1 MVHTS
6 SNASQ
11 QKVTVVGGGLAG
23 CEASYQLLRKG
34 FAVDLYEMRPEKHS
48 AAHKT
53 DHLAELVCSNSLK
66 SMGED
71 SAPGLLKHDL
81 ALLDSLII
89 KAAHEAKVPAGQAL
103 AVDRLKFSAAIEKA
117 LESFDGFRRIAGEV
131 TELPTPEELE
141 ASGEQWLLATGP
153 LTSEP
158 LAKSLMQY
166 CGTGTQL
173 FFYDAIAPILQADS
187 LDFTKVYRGNRYG
200 EPGVGDYINVPFD
213 EAEYRE
219 FIADVKAGEKS
230 PLHGFET
237 TSYFESCLPIEVMV
251 ERGED
256 TLRFGPMKPV
266 GLIDPATG
274 KRPYAAL
281 QLRIE
286 NDQESMYSMVGFQT
300 KLKWPE
306 QKRIFSKFRGFQ
318 NVEFFRYG
326 SVHRNTYVEG
336 PKVLSPDMSLRQHPN
351 VTLAGQITGVEG
363 YVESTAIGLLA
374 GRCIAAKLSGQTFA
388 GPPPTTMLGA
398 LYHYV
403 QKGIREGYQPMNTNF
418 GILQKTEETL
428 KIRSKKNRKL
438 HAAEQAR
445 KLFASYAEN
454 IRSAGL

>member
-1 MVHTS
+1 M
-6 SNASQ
+6 APSQ
-11 QKVTVVGGGLAG
+11 TIAVIGGGLAG
-23 CEASYQLLRKG
+23 CEAAYQLLRQG
-34 FAVDLYEMRPEKHS
+34 FSVDLYEMRPKKHS

-66 SMGED
+66 SMGEE

-81 ALLDSLII
+81 AALDSLIL
-89 KAAHEAKVPAGQAL
+89 KAAYAAKVPAGQAL
-103 AVDRLKFSAAIEKA
+103 AVDRLKFSAQIEQA
-117 LESFDGFRRIAGEV
+117 LAAFAGFRRIAEEV
-131 TELPTPEELE
+131 TALPSPEELA
-141 ASGEQWLLATGP
+141 ASGQRWLIATGP

-158 LAKSLMQY
+158 LAQSLMSY
-166 CGTGTQL
+166 CSAGRQL

-187 LDFTKVYRGNRYG
+187 LDMTKVYRGNRYG
-200 EPGVGDYINVPFD
+200 EPGVGDYINVPFS

-219 FIADVKAGEKS
+219 FIAAVKAGEKS

-251 ERGED
+251 DRGED

-286 NDQESMYSMVGFQT
+286 NDEESMYSMVGFQT

-306 QKRIFSKFRGFQ
+306 QKRIFSKFRGLAG
-318 NVEFFRYG
+318 VEFFRYG
-326 SVHRNTYVEG
+326 SVHRNTYVES
-336 PKVLSPDMSLRQHPN
+336 PKVLAPDLSLRQHPN
-351 VTLAGQITGVEG
+351 VHLAGQITGVEG

-374 GRCIAAKLSGQTFA
+374 GRFIAAGLSGREFTP
-388 GPPPTTMLGA
+388 PPPTTMLGA

-403 QKGIREGYQPMNTNF
+403 QNGLKESYQPMNTNF
-418 GILQKTEETL
+418 GILHKTAETL
-428 KIRSKKNRKL
+428 AIRSKKNRKA
-438 HAAEQAR
+438 HAAQQAR
-445 KLFASYAEN
+445 ETFASYAKNCVIE
-454 IRSAGL
+454 SL

>member
-1 MVHTS
+1 MS
-6 SNASQ
+6 
-11 QKVTVVGGGLAG
+11 QKVSVIGGGLAG
-23 CEASYQLLRKG
+23 SEACYQLLNAG
-34 FAVDLYEMRPEKHS
+34 FAVDLYEMRPLKHS

-66 SMGED
+66 SMGEE
-71 SAPGLLKHDL
+71 SAPGLLKQDL
-81 ALLDSLII
+81 TTCDSLII
-89 KAAHEAKVPAGQAL
+89 KSAYAAKVPAGQAL
-103 AVDRLKFSAAIEKA
+103 AVDRIKFSQQIEQA
-117 LESFDGFRRIAGEV
+117 LEAFPNFTRIAKEI
-131 TELPTPEELE
+131 TALPTPEELA
-141 ASGEQWLLATGP
+141 ASGDIWLMATGP

-158 LAKSLMQY
+158 LCQSLMSY
-166 CGTGTQL
+166 CGTDSQL

-187 LDFTKVYRGNRYG
+187 LDFDQVYRGNRYG
-200 EPGVGDYINVPFD
+200 EPGVGDYINIPFTED
-213 EAEYRE
+213 EYRT
-219 FIADVKAGEKS
+219 FIADVQAGEKS

-306 QKRIFSKFRGFQ
+306 QKRIFSKFRGLQ

-326 SVHRNTYVEG
+326 SVHRNTYVES
-336 PKVLSPDMSLRQHPN
+336 PKVLAPDLSLRHHPN
-351 VTLAGQITGVEG
+351 VFLAGQITGVEG
-363 YVESTAIGLLA
+363 YVESTAIGLVA
-374 GRCIAAKLSGQTFA
+374 GRFIAAKLKGQEFTP
-388 GPPPTTMLGA
+388 PPPTTMLGA
-398 LYHYV
+398 LYHYT
-403 QKGIREGYQPMNTNF
+403 QHGIRESYQPMNTNF

-428 KIRSKKNRKL
+428 KIRSKKNRKA
-438 HAAEQAR
+438 HAAQQAR
-445 KLFASYAEN
+445 LIFGQYAQNSLSE
-454 IRSAGL
+454 GL